1 MSQSQPSAREAPKSA
16 LVRVRARSANYDAKR
31 RQLLGR
37 IALRFK
43 QPDRPSLRELAA
55 AADVSVPTLR
65 HYFGD
70 REGVV
75 SAVLADAHARGAPF
89 LALAA
94 RPDGPLAQSLRSGLM
109 QIVQGH
115 LFAVGGFHAIGL
127 TEGLLHRTL
136 GPHYLQTILEPALQ
150 AFELRLQAH
159 IDLGELKPTNVRH
172 AALALVAPMVLFMLH
187 QGELGGQRVRPGTA
201 QDLVDYLVDGFVAA
215 WAVTS
220 PAAADPRSP
229 KGG

>member
-1 MSQSQPSAREAPKSA
+1 M
-16 LVRVRARSANYDAKR
+16 RVRARSADYDSKR

-37 IALRFK
+37 IAIRFK

-55 AADVSVPTLR
+55 AAEVSVPTLR

-70 REGVV
+70 REGIVA
-75 SAVLADAHARGAPF
+75 AVLADAHARGAPF

-94 RPDGPLAQSLRSGLM
+94 RPDGPLLHSLRTGLN

-127 TEGLLHRTL
+127 TEGLLHRTI

-159 IDLGELKPTNVRH
+159 IKLGELKPINVRH
-172 AALALVAPMVLFMLH
+172 AALGLVAPVVLFMLH
-187 QGELGGQRVRPGTA
+187 QGELGGQRVRPGGPGE
-201 QDLVDYLVDGFVAA
+201 LVDYLVDAFVVAFG
-215 WAVTS
+215 VQT
-220 PAAADPRSP
+220 
-229 KGG
+229 

>member
-1 MSQSQPSAREAPKSA
+1 M
-16 LVRVRARSANYDAKR
+16 RVRARSADYDVKR

-37 IALRFK
+37 IAIRFK
-43 QPDRPSLRELAA
+43 QPDRPSLRELAVA
-55 AADVSVPTLR
+55 AEVSVPTLR

-75 SAVLADAHARGAPF
+75 AAVLADAHARGAPF

-94 RPDGPLAQSLRSGLM
+94 RPDGPLPHSLRTGLT
-109 QIVQGH
+109 QVVQGH

-127 TEGLLHRTL
+127 TEGLLHRTM

-159 IDLGELKPTNVRH
+159 IDLGELKHINVRH
-172 AALALVAPMVLFMLH
+172 AALGLVAPVVLFMLH
-187 QGELGGQRVRPGTA
+187 QGELGGHRVRPGGPGE
-201 QDLVDYLVDGFVAA
+201 LVDYLVEAFVAA
-215 WAVTS
+215 FGV
-220 PAAADPRSP
+220 AA
-229 KGG
+229 

>member
-1 MSQSQPSAREAPKSA
+1 MPVTPSPARINQRSR
-16 LVRVRARSANYDAKR
+16 LVRVRARSADYDVKR

-37 IALRFK
+37 IAIRFK
-43 QPDRPSLRELAA
+43 QPDRPSLRELAVA
-55 AADVSVPTLR
+55 AEVSVPTLR

-75 SAVLADAHARGAPF
+75 AAVLADAHARGAPF

-94 RPDGPLAQSLRSGLM
+94 RPDGPLPHSLRTGLT
-109 QIVQGH
+109 QVVQGH

-127 TEGLLHRTL
+127 TEGLLHRTM

-159 IDLGELKPTNVRH
+159 IDLGELKQINVRH
-172 AALALVAPMVLFMLH
+172 AALGLVAPVVLFMLH
-187 QGELGGQRVRPGTA
+187 QGELGGHRVRPGGPGE
-201 QDLVDYLVDGFVAA
+201 LVDYLVEAFVAA
-215 WAVTS
+215 FGV
-220 PAAADPRSP
+220 AA
-229 KGG
+229 

>member
-1 MSQSQPSAREAPKSA
+1 M
-16 LVRVRARSANYDAKR
+16 
-31 RQLLGR
+31 LGR
-37 IALRFK
+37 VALRFK
-43 QPDRPSLRELAA
+43 QPDRPSLRELAVA
-55 AADVSVPTLR
+55 AGVTVPTLR

-75 SAVLADAHARGAPF
+75 SAVLADAYARGAPF
-89 LALAA
+89 LALAS
-94 RPDGPLAQSLRSGLM
+94 RPDGPLGPSLRTGLA

-159 IDLGELKPTNVRH
+159 IDNGELKAISVRH
-172 AALALVAPMVLFMLH
+172 AALGLLAPVVLFMLH
-187 QGELGGQRVRPGTA
+187 QGELGGERVRPGA
-201 QDLVDYLVDGFVAA
+201 ALDLIEFLVSGFVAA
-215 WAVTS
+215 YAGP
-220 PAAADPRSP
+220 PAAT
-229 KGG
+229 

>member
-1 MSQSQPSAREAPKSA
+1 MPVTPSPARINQRSR
-16 LVRVRARSANYDAKR
+16 LVRVRARSADYDVKR

-37 IALRFK
+37 IAIRFK
-43 QPDRPSLRELAA
+43 QPDRPSLRELAVA
-55 AADVSVPTLR
+55 AEVSVPTLR

-75 SAVLADAHARGAPF
+75 AAVLADAHARGAPF

-94 RPDGPLAQSLRSGLM
+94 RPDGPLPHSLRTGLT
-109 QIVQGH
+109 QVVQGH

-127 TEGLLHRTL
+127 TEGLLHRTM

-159 IDLGELKPTNVRH
+159 IDLGELKQINVRH
-172 AALALVAPMVLFMLH
+172 AALGLVAPVVLFMLH
-187 QGELGGQRVRPGTA
+187 QGELGGHRVRPGGPGE
-201 QDLVDYLVDGFVAA
+201 LVDYLVDAFVAA
-215 WAVTS
+215 FGV
-220 PAAADPRSP
+220 AA
-229 KGG
+229 

>member
-1 MSQSQPSAREAPKSA
+1 MPVSPSPARSSPRSR
-16 LVRVRARSANYDAKR
+16 LVRVRARSAEYDIKR

-37 IALRFK
+37 IAIRFK
-43 QPDRPSLRELAA
+43 QPDRPSLRELAVA
-55 AADVSVPTLR
+55 AEVSVPTLR
-65 HYFGD
+65 HYFGN

-75 SAVLADAHARGAPF
+75 AAVLADAHARGAPF

-94 RPDGPLAQSLRSGLM
+94 RPDGPLPHSLRIGLT

-127 TEGLLHRTL
+127 TEGLLHRTI

-159 IDLGELKPTNVRH
+159 IDLGDLKPVNVRH
-172 AALALVAPMVLFMLH
+172 AALGLVAPVVLFMLH
-187 QGELGGQRVRPGTA
+187 QGELGGHRVRPGGPA
-201 QDLVDYLVDGFVAA
+201 ELVDYLVDAFVAA
-215 WAVTS
+215 FGVT
-220 PAAADPRSP
+220 A
-229 KGG
+229 

>member
-1 MSQSQPSAREAPKSA
+1 VSEPSLSARPQRASK
-16 LVRVRARSANYDAKR
+16 LVRPRPRRAEYDGKR

-37 IALRFK
+37 IVQRFK
-43 QPDRPSLRELAA
+43 QPDRPSMRELAVA
-55 AADVSVPTLR
+55 AEVSVPTLR

-94 RPDGPLAQSLRSGLM
+94 RADGPLEPSLRSGLM

-159 IDLGELKPTNVRH
+159 IERGELKPVNMRH
-172 AALALVAPMVLFMLH
+172 AALGLISPVVLFMLH
-187 QGELGGQRVRPGTA
+187 QGELGGQRVRPGA
-201 QDLVDYLVDGFVAA
+201 ADELVEHLVTGFVAA
-215 WAVTS
+215 WGM
-220 PAAADPRSP
+220 PASV
-229 KGG
+229 

>member
-1 MSQSQPSAREAPKSA
+1 MSESSLPARKEPKSK
-16 LVRVRARSANYDAKR
+16 LVRVRARSADYDGKR
-31 RQLLGR
+31 RRLLGR
-37 IALRFK
+37 IAVRFK

-55 AADVSVPTLR
+55 AAEVSVPTLR

-94 RPDGPLAQSLRSGLM
+94 RPDGPLPQSLRSGLM
-109 QIVQGH
+109 QVVQGH

-127 TEGLLHRTL
+127 TEGLLHRTI
-136 GPHYLQTILEPALQ
+136 GPQYLQTILEPALQ

-159 IDLGELKPTNVRH
+159 VERGELKPISLRH
-172 AALALVAPMVLFMLH
+172 AALALVAPVVLFMLH

-201 QDLVDYLVDGFVAA
+201 EELVDYLTDSFVTAHA
-215 WAVTS
+215 IQPTT
-220 PAAADPRSP
+220 
-229 KGG
+229 

>member
-1 MSQSQPSAREAPKSA
+1 MSETSNPAAQAPKSK
-16 LVRVRARSANYDAKR
+16 LVRVRARRPEYDGKR
-31 RQLLGR
+31 RTLLGR
-37 IALRFK
+37 LAARFK
-43 QPDRPSLRELAA
+43 QPDRPSLRELAIA
-55 AADVSVPTLR
+55 AGVTVPTLR

-94 RPDGPLAQSLRSGLM
+94 RPDGPLGPSLRVGLE

-136 GPHYLQTILEPALQ
+136 GPQYLQTILEPALQ

-159 IDLGELKPTNVRH
+159 MDRGELKEMDVRH
-172 AALALVAPMVLFMLH
+172 GALGLLAPVVLFMLH
-187 QGELGGQRVRPGTA
+187 QGELGGQRVRPGAA
-201 QDLVDYLVDGFVAA
+201 QDLIQHLVTGFVAA
-215 WAVTS
+215 YAVT
-220 PAAADPRSP
+220 PP
-229 KGG
+229 KV

>member
-1 MSQSQPSAREAPKSA
+1 MPVTPSPARINQRSR
-16 LVRVRARSANYDAKR
+16 LVRVRARSADYDVKR

-37 IALRFK
+37 IAIRFK
-43 QPDRPSLRELAA
+43 QPDRPSLRELAVA
-55 AADVSVPTLR
+55 AEVSVPTLR

-75 SAVLADAHARGAPF
+75 AAVLADAHARGAPF

-94 RPDGPLAQSLRSGLM
+94 RPDGPLPHSLRTGLT
-109 QIVQGH
+109 QVVQGH

-127 TEGLLHRTL
+127 TEGLLHRTM

-159 IDLGELKPTNVRH
+159 IDLGELKHINVRH
-172 AALALVAPMVLFMLH
+172 AALGLVAPVVLFMLH
-187 QGELGGQRVRPGTA
+187 QGELGGHRVRPGGPGE
-201 QDLVDYLVDGFVAA
+201 LVDYLVEAFVAA
-215 WAVTS
+215 FGV
-220 PAAADPRSP
+220 AA
-229 KGG
+229 

>member
-1 MSQSQPSAREAPKSA
+1 MPQPPAPPSHGATQK
-16 LVRVRARSANYDAKR
+16 LTRVRPRRADYDGKR
-31 RQLLGR
+31 RALLGR
-37 IALRFK
+37 LAGRFK

-55 AADVSVPTLR
+55 AAAVTVPTLR

-75 SAVLADAHARGAPF
+75 AAVLADAYARGAPF

-94 RPDGPLAQSLRSGLM
+94 RPDGPLPQSLRSGLL

-115 LFAVGGFHAIGL
+115 LFALGGFHAIGL

-159 IDLGELKPTNVRH
+159 IDAGELRPLDVRH
-172 AALALVAPMVLFMLH
+172 AALGLVAPVVLFMLH
-187 QGELGGQRVRPGTA
+187 QSELGGKRVRPGA
-201 QDLVDYLVDGFVAA
+201 PEDLVDHLVDGFVAA
-215 WAVTS
+215 FGAKEPEAS
-220 PAAADPRSP
+220 PRR
-229 KGG
+229 

>member
-1 MSQSQPSAREAPKSA
+1 M
-16 LVRVRARSANYDAKR
+16 
-31 RQLLGR
+31 
-37 IALRFK
+37 
-43 QPDRPSLRELAA
+43 AA
-55 AADVSVPTLR
+55 GVTVPTLR

-75 SAVLADAHARGAPF
+75 SAVLADAYARGAPF
-89 LALAA
+89 LALAS
-94 RPDGPLAQSLRSGLM
+94 RPDGPLGPSLRTGLA

-159 IDLGELKPTNVRH
+159 IDNGELKTINVRH
-172 AALALVAPMVLFMLH
+172 AALGLLAPVVLFMLH
-187 QGELGGQRVRPGTA
+187 QGELGGERVRPGAA
-201 QDLVDYLVDGFVAA
+201 QDLIEFLVSGFVTAYA
-215 WAVTS
+215 GP
-220 PAAADPRSP
+220 PAAT
-229 KGG
+229 

>member
-1 MSQSQPSAREAPKSA
+1 MQEIPASPSPAANSK
-16 LVRVRARSANYDAKR
+16 LTRVRARRPDYDGKR
-31 RQLLGR
+31 RQLLGL

-43 QPDRPSLRELAA
+43 QPDRPSLRELAVA
-55 AADVSVPTLR
+55 AGVTVPTLR

-75 SAVLADAHARGAPF
+75 SAVLADAYARAAPF

-94 RPDGPLAQSLRSGLM
+94 RPDGALGPSLQTGLA

-159 IDLGELKPTNVRH
+159 IDRGEMKAVDVRQASLGL
-172 AALALVAPMVLFMLH
+172 LAPVVLFMLH
-187 QGELGGQRVRPGTA
+187 QGELGGQRVRPGAA
-201 QDLVDYLVDGFVAA
+201 QDLIAFLVSGFVAA
-215 WAVTS
+215 YATAQ
-220 PAAADPRSP
+220 PTD
-229 KGG
+229 